1 MTLAT
6 AVLAFAV
13 AGAEPTATFALRG
26 KTLDLHLFGRRGGPP
41 VVLVSGDGGWIH
53 LAPQA
58 APTLAAKGYF
68 VVGLSAKQ
76 YLSAFTT
83 GQATLSPADVQRDFK
98 SLVDYAA
105 LRAPAKPI
113 LVGISEGAGL
123 AVLAAVDP
131 AVKDAVG
138 GVVGLGM
145 SDQNELGW
153 RFRDSIIYVTH
164 GATREPTFSVLE
176 IVDRLAPLPLA
187 QLHSTH
193 DEYVP
198 VEEARRVFEKAGAPK
213 RIWVIDAE
221 NHRFS
226 GNIEE
231 FSQRLIEAI
240 QWVAAASRAD
250 ESHGAR
256 PVRVS
261 QWGLPGAAPEK
272 EAGK

>member
-1 MTLAT
+1 LILA
-6 AVLAFAV
+6 AAALAFAV
-13 AGAEPTATFALRG
+13 AGAEPTMGKFTLRG
-26 KTLDLHLFGRRGGPP
+26 KTLDLYLYGKRGAPP

-53 LAPQA
+53 LAPQT
-58 APTLAAKGYF
+58 APILAAHGYY

-76 YLSAFTT
+76 YLSAFTA

-105 LRAPAKPI
+105 RGAAAKPI
-113 LVGISEGAGL
+113 LAGISEGAGL
-123 AVLAAVDP
+123 SVLAAIDP
-131 AVKDAVG
+131 TVKDVVG

-153 RFRDSIIYVTH
+153 RFLDSIIYFTH
-164 GATREPTFSVLE
+164 EAPNEPTFSVLE

-198 VEEARRVFEKAGAPK
+198 LEEAKRVFEKAAVPK
-213 RIWVIDAE
+213 RMWVIEAE

-226 GNIEE
+226 GKVEE
-231 FSQRLIEAI
+231 FSQRLVEAMD
-240 QWVAAASRAD
+240 WVAT
-250 ESHGAR
+250 AR
-256 PVRVS
+256 R
-261 QWGLPGAAPEK
+261 
-272 EAGK
+272 

>member
-1 MTLAT
+1 LTLAAALL
-6 AVLAFAV
+6 AVAV
-13 AGAEPTATFALRG
+13 AGAEPTTARFAVRG
-26 KTLDLHLFGRRGGPP
+26 KVLDLYLYGNRGGPP

-58 APTLAAKGYF
+58 APILAAHGYF
-68 VVGLSAKQ
+68 VVGVSAKQ

-83 GQATLSPADVQRDFK
+83 GQATLGPTDVPRDFK

-105 LRAPAKPI
+105 PGGAAKPI
-113 LVGISEGAGL
+113 LVGVSEGAGL

-145 SDQNELGW
+145 PDRNELGW
-153 RFRDSIIYVTH
+153 RFLDSLIYITH
-164 GATREPTFSVLE
+164 KAPNEPTVSVLD
-176 IVDRLAPLPLA
+176 IVDRLPPLPLA

-198 VEEARRVFEKAGAPK
+198 LEEAKRIFERARAPK
-213 RIWVIDAE
+213 RMWVIEAA

-226 GNIEE
+226 GKVEE
-231 FSQRLIEAI
+231 FSQRLIEAL
-240 QWVAAASRAD
+240 QWVEAASR
-250 ESHGAR
+250 
-256 PVRVS
+256 
-261 QWGLPGAAPEK
+261 
-272 EAGK
+272 